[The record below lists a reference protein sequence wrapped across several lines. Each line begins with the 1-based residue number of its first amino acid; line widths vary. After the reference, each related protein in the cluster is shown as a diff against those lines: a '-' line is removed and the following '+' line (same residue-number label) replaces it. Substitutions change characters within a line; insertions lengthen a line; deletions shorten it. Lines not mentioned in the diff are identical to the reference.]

1 MMSQAQR
8 YAETTSQNTLPQG
21 SEARMIDLDDLENRL
36 RELLEMEKELL
47 ASRKVIEAVRTMV
60 MPAVD
65 DALYQYDQ
73 VIGGGG

>member
-1 MMSQAQR
+1 
-8 YAETTSQNTLPQG
+8 
-21 SEARMIDLDDLENRL
+21 MIDLDDLENRL